1 MLDMTH
7 EDIERLWNSMSNF
20 IPDRQKS
27 DAAIDFIKTL
37 EDIGVE
43 EDEIKA
49 CGEFDPKLEE
59 AVATVF
65 ETDDEEQY
73 DDRYDDN

>member
-1 MLDMTH
+1 MTH

-65 ETDDEEQY
+65 ETDEEEQY

>member
-1 MLDMTH
+1 MTH

-27 DAAIDFIKTL
+27 DAPIDFIKTL

-49 CGEFDPKLEE
+49 CGEFDPKLQE

>member
-1 MLDMTH
+1 MVDMTH